1 MQGKSR
7 EELNKFLWGTKQ
19 NKAKMLKL
27 VERSADTLEKARAL
41 VEEDIKLDQRD
52 KKIGAQELRHIT
64 GELENLVS
72 IKKILESEE
81 NPWPEP
87 KETKVTLKK
96 STKKTD
102 ALSLQPKK
110 ILIIEDE
117 SIIVK
122 STAYFLAQENYSVS
136 YALRAEMGLKK
147 VRTEKPDL
155 ILLDIM
161 MPGMDGY
168 QFLNAVKQ
176 EKETRD
182 IPVIILSSLSRESDI
197 LEGLE
202 RGAADYITKPF
213 SPPVLISKIKK
224 IME

>member
-1 MQGKSR
+1 MSD
-7 EELNKFLWGTKQ
+7 KQ
-19 NKAKMLKL
+19 RILI
-27 VERSADTLEKARAL
+27 VDDTASN
-41 VEEDIKLDQRD
+41 I
-52 KKIGAQELRHIT
+52 
-64 GELENLVS
+64 
-72 IKKILESEE
+72 KILNDLLHSDY
-81 NPWPEP
+81 NISVATNGP
-87 KETKVTLKK
+87 
-96 STKKTD
+96 D
-102 ALSLQPKK
+102 AL
-110 ILIIEDE
+110 E
-117 SIIVK
+117 
-122 STAYFLAQENYSVS
+122 LAVS
-136 YALRAEMGLKK
+136 Q
-147 VRTEKPDL
+147 VSPDL

-176 EKETRD
+176 DKDTKD

>member
-1 MQGKSR
+1 MEGNSR
-7 EELNKFLWGTKQ
+7 EDLNKFLWGTKQ
-19 NKAKMLKL
+19 NKAKILKL
-27 VERSADTLEKARAL
+27 VERSAETLGKARAI
-41 VEEDIKLDQRD
+41 VEKDAQRD
-52 KKIGAQELRHIT
+52 EKDKKTLARKLRHIE
-64 GELENLVS
+64 GELENLDSV
-72 IKKILESEE
+72 KKILESED

-87 KETKVTLKK
+87 K
-96 STKKTD
+96 KTRVHLERGVGKAD
-102 ALSLQPKK
+102 ESSHPPKR

-122 STAYFLAQENYSVS
+122 STAYFLAQENYSVGYS
-136 YALRAEMGLKK
+136 LRAEMGLEK

-168 QFLNAVKQ
+168 QLLSALKQ
-176 EKETRD
+176 EGETKD

-224 IME
+224 ILG